1 MEPSSNAGFF
11 FLLAR
16 IVKAAVEQY
25 NRDKFRNPF
34 LGRGLLEMSQKI
46 REIGTIVFGI
56 ISGVNAI
63 YQLLFRQDIALFIV
77 NAIVAGIAFYT
88 WVNRDNPEQLKK
100 MNRGGAVF
108 FIGMAAT
115 IAFILIMN
123 DFFGFEQWESWQ
135 KSVVKFTFIFG
146 LVTVVNRY
154 IKK

>member
-1 MEPSSNAGFF
+1 
-11 FLLAR
+11 
-16 IVKAAVEQY
+16 
-25 NRDKFRNPF
+25 
-34 LGRGLLEMSQKI
+34 MSQKV
-46 REIGTIVFGI
+46 REIGI
-56 ISGVNAI
+56 IALGFINGVNAI

-77 NAIVAGIAFYT
+77 SAIVVGIAFYT

-108 FIGMAAT
+108 FIGMVAT

-146 LVTVVNRY
+146 LAMVVNRY
-154 IKK
+154 SLKQSRER